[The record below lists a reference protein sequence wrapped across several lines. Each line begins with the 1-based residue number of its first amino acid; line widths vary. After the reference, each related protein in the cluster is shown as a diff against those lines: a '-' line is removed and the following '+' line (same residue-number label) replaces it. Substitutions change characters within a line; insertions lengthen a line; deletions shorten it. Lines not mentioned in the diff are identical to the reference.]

1 MNDIQQKL
9 DKILANEIEFEINII
24 DESCNIVGLLKPIT
38 SRHLNCNEIIEK
50 LTTWRNEIW
59 KIFNPVCSNH

>member
-38 SRHLNCNEIIEK
+38 SRHLNCNEI
-50 LTTWRNEIW
+50 LSTTWGKYGKPNG
-59 KIFNPVCSNH
+59 CSNH